1 MTITAQD
8 ESSTESE
15 GTGLVV
21 QHALSTDGRINGE
34 WILDSGAT
42 CHMCNKQSM
51 FNDLQVLS
59 PPLSVTLGDG
69 RDLKATGRGNVVLT
83 MNLPQGNTKTCTLH
97 DVLLVP
103 DLAYNLLSITAVSKR
118 GKVTTFTQVGCEI
131 RDFKSKLVAS
141 GHRKGSL
148 YYLDH
153 GGSTHRAYLSNSA
166 MGTVWHRRL
175 GHLGNAGM
183 EALAKN
189 QMVSGLDIDSKQQPE
204 FCESCAKGKSHRLAF
219 KHSIKTRA
227 NHPLELVHS
236 DVCGKIGTRSLGGG
250 EYFVTFIDDHTRH
263 AWVYILKHKDE
274 VFARFQEWKAQV
286 ERSTGR
292 QVKTLRSDNG
302 GEYTSREFTSYLANE
317 GIKHERT
324 TPHTPQQNGIAE
336 RLNRTL
342 IEGVRTMLADS
353 KLPHRFWA
361 EALSTMVYSE
371 TVVQPR
377 H

>member
-1 MTITAQD
+1 
-8 ESSTESE
+8 
-15 GTGLVV
+15 
-21 QHALSTDGRINGE
+21 
-34 WILDSGAT
+34 
-42 CHMCNKQSM
+42 
-51 FNDLQVLS
+51 
-59 PPLSVTLGDG
+59 
-69 RDLKATGRGNVVLT
+69 
-83 MNLPQGNTKTCTLH
+83 
-97 DVLLVP
+97 
-103 DLAYNLLSITAVSKR
+103 
-118 GKVTTFTQVGCEI
+118 
-131 RDFKSKLVAS
+131 
-141 GHRKGSL
+141 
-148 YYLDH
+148 
-153 GGSTHRAYLSNSA
+153 
-166 MGTVWHRRL
+166 
-175 GHLGNAGM
+175 
-183 EALAKN
+183 
-189 QMVSGLDIDSKQQPE
+189 MVSGLDIDSKQQPE

-219 KHSIKTRA
+219 KHSVKTRA

-361 EALSTMVYSE
+361 EALSTMVYLRNRSPTKALE
-371 TVVQPR
+371 GVTPHEAWSGSKPNVEHLRIIGCSAYAHVPKVERQKLDSKR
-377 H
+377 ESVYCLDMGLTRKAIVSMIYSG